1 MNREELL
8 TYINES
14 LVIGGKFYN
23 QTNIPSQI
31 SNAIY
36 TFGDFS
42 ITDVLGFIDASD
54 ELDGSKGMI
63 ITPDEI
69 YFKFGQVGKITYTK
83 ITKLSLEMHHHNP
96 LIKAI
101 VKSDE
106 GGYAFSNKIIN
117 PVAFIQLLS
126 KVTGL
131 DKDLIMTAHEKVA
144 YYVARVLDD
153 IINDEYE
160 DVVLTAN
167 QEKQIKEFYKDLELI
182 NEMDDENYQYEL
194 EGLCKRFLLF
204 VDELE
209 LDSEEIDILVT
220 VETDFSKKDEQ
231 MDQQIDDAKK
241 YYDDMVNKYQQ
252 GDSQM
257 YDQLKSMMAR
267 LGIDESDLVGKSP
280 DEIQDFLCERFGISK
295 SMFEKMAAKFRT

>member
-8 TYINES
+8 TYMNES

-42 ITDVLGFIDASD
+42 ITEVLGFIDASD

-209 LDSEEIDILVT
+209 LDSEEIDILVA
-220 VETDFSKKDEQ
+220 VENDFSKKDEQ

-295 SMFEKMAAKFRT
+295 SMFEKMAAKFRA